1 MAVKPIE
8 AFAVG
13 RWADSNKVVRDYP
26 DEVVQEIADSYDPA
40 RHRAPIVVNHDE
52 TQPNQGLVERLYK
65 EGSKL
70 FAIPFGVDEGFK
82 QLVNNGNWPAVSSGL
97 YAPNDPNNPNPGK
110 WGLRHLSFVNVP
122 AVKGLAHPAFGEA
135 DTEYIEIYYSDASSA
150 ETQAEA
156 TGPIAEAV
164 PDEPPAVVVEPVQP
178 ITTNELD
185 VPKTITTEAVAK
197 DVEPTTPVVDRSG
210 ETAAQEQLLKIEREA
225 LEAARVEFAES
236 QRVANEALEQQK
248 AELEQERLA
257 LANQKVRAE
266 RRAKDLEFCDA
277 LTKNGQLKPGHYDR
291 VLALLQGPQEAD
303 GICFSDPSGTSLDRE
318 ELLRSV
324 LSELLPKEINF
335 GEISSSTGDDAT
347 VSSGDLN
354 QFEIKAQAEALVA
367 AKLAAGTKITF
378 LQAVDEVTGGTN

>member
-1 MAVKPIE
+1 VAVKPIE

-26 DEVVQEIADSYDPA
+26 DYVVQEIADSYDPA

-65 EGSKL
+65 EGGKL
-70 FAIPFGVDEGFK
+70 FAIPSGVGESFK
-82 QLVNNGNWPAVSSGL
+82 QLVNNGSWPAVSSGF
-97 YAPNDPNNPNPGK
+97 YAPEDPNNPNPGK

-135 DTEYIEIYYSDASSA
+135 DTEFIEIYYSEASNA
-150 ETQAEA
+150 ETPVETADPITEA
-156 TGPIAEAV
+156 A
-164 PDEPPAVVVEPVQP
+164 PDETPAVAESIKPN
-178 ITTNELD
+178 TTNKSD
-185 VPKTITTEAVAK
+185 VPKTSPTEAVAK
-197 DVEPTTPVVDRSG
+197 DVEPTTPVVDRSN
-210 ETAAQEQLLKIEREA
+210 ETAAQEQLLKLEKDA
-225 LEAARVEFAES
+225 LEAAKVEFAES

-248 AELEQERLA
+248 SDLERQRLE

-277 LTKNGQLKPGHYDR
+277 LTKNGQLTPGHYDR
-291 VLALLQGPQEAD
+291 VLALLQGPQEVD

-324 LSELLPKEINF
+324 LADLLPKDINF
-335 GEISSSTGDDAT
+335 SEISQSTGDDAT
-347 VSSGDLN
+347 ASTGSLN

-367 AKLAAGTKITF
+367 TKLAAGTKITF